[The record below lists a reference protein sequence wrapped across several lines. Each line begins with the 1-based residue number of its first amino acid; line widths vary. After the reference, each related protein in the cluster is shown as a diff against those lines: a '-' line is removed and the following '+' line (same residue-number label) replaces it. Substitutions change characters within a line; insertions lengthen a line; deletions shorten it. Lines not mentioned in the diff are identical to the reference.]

1 MLNSVDILKQIRD
14 KLKSVY
20 DYTIYLDDSKE
31 NCNSPCFFLSLNI
44 YRRQAGIDKVF
55 CDGVIHL
62 TYFSVKGE
70 TDAVK
75 FYQIK
80 DGISQSFHKGFK
92 AKDRHIKIKSINT
105 VTDGEDA
112 DIIHFDMQ
120 IEYFDVYEDKS
131 DEKQY
136 MIQNVGYKTGV
147 KNYGA

>member
-1 MLNSVDILKQIRD
+1 MLNSVDVLKQVRD

-20 DYTIYLDDSKE
+20 DYTIYLDDSKD

-92 AKDRHIKIKSINT
+92 VKDRYIKIKSINT

-136 MIQNVGYKTGV
+136 IIQNVGYKTGV